1 MMTPAPP
8 PAAADIARLLTQVAP
23 REYDGKSAQDGLR
36 FVAQARIYHTT
47 LGIALPG
54 LQPMIV
60 WSTILNKLTDGAAD
74 WAGPHTITLASG
86 GTPWVDLDAFEAAFK
101 AHFCAAD
108 DKEAAVAELVKLC
121 KAYHKVGTVKEY
133 TTDFN
138 AIAARTSFSDE
149 DKRERYRTGLPPRIK
164 DILATTAHDIS
175 DLAKIQKVAL
185 LFDQGLLTREEERPK
200 SFGWKKKGERAAATG
215 KKPFEGNC
223 YLCGKPGHRKFQC
236 PDKGQ
241 QVASSSSGTTEMAAL
256 QAQINRE

>member
-1 MMTPAPP
+1 M
-8 PAAADIARLLTQVAP
+8 
-23 REYDGKSAQDGLR
+23 
-36 FVAQARIYHTT
+36 
-47 LGIALPG
+47 
-54 LQPMIV
+54 
-60 WSTILNKLTDGAAD
+60 
-74 WAGPHTITLASG
+74 
-86 GTPWVDLDAFEAAFK
+86 DLDACEAAFK

-108 DKEAAVAELVKLC
+108 HKEAAVAELVKLC
-121 KAYHKVGTVKEY
+121 KAYHKVGMVKEY

-256 QAQINRE
+256 QAQIKAMEGRIAALTVAEKKEGF

>member
-1 MMTPAPP
+1 M
-8 PAAADIARLLTQVAP
+8 
-23 REYDGKSAQDGLR
+23 
-36 FVAQARIYHTT
+36 
-47 LGIALPG
+47 
-54 LQPMIV
+54 
-60 WSTILNKLTDGAAD
+60 
-74 WAGPHTITLASG
+74 
-86 GTPWVDLDAFEAAFK
+86 DLDAFEAAFK

-256 QAQINRE
+256 QAQIKAMEERIAALTVAEKKEGF